1 MCGIAGILGR
11 IEDANRSALKRMS
24 DAIRHRGPDGEGY
37 WESTADHTGSGLM
50 LAHRRLAILDL
61 TSAAAQPMVDPDSG
75 HVVVLNGEIYNYSEL
90 KRALVAQGQSFGST
104 GDTAVMLRV
113 LCEQGSDGVTKLRG
127 MFAFAFWNVDTRT
140 LLLARDPFGI
150 KPLYVARNP
159 DRAGTWSVMFAS
171 EVRCLLASGLL
182 GKPRLNPRAIA
193 SVVWNGFVVAPET
206 AISQI
211 EAVLPSELRLYDARG
226 QERERRQYWSLRP
239 QHALEPL
246 DESELGTELA
256 HCVRLHLAS
265 DAPLGIFLSGGVD
278 SSAVASLAQRAAGDR
293 INTFTLAFEEEKY
306 NEGEIARQ
314 IAAAIGTRHHE
325 LVLTEHRFTNGL
337 EAALESLDQPTF
349 DGINSY
355 YMSHAVREAGLKVAL
370 VGTGGDELF
379 GGYATF
385 RDLPP
390 LQATARIPQSLRTA
404 AGELVAAMMQWRRG
418 PMPPQTRWAKLP
430 DMLHRAQDLIALY
443 QMAYALFLP
452 QFQRRLL
459 GDELSALLVDGLPP
473 LMRSRLLA
481 EAGRRPILAAISVL
495 EQRLFL
501 GERLL
506 RDTDAASM
514 SASIEVRVPLVD
526 HVLTECVDRVPL
538 SQRFYPVGKKSILR
552 RLGLRG
558 LDSRLFERPKSGF
571 VLPYDRWLRSTL
583 GKVVDATL
591 RDRTA
596 VTQAGLYPDAVEQL
610 WSGFI
615 SEAPRLYWSRIWA
628 VYVLVRWCQQHG
640 AAL

>member
-1 MCGIAGILGR
+1 
-11 IEDANRSALKRMS
+11 
-24 DAIRHRGPDGEGY
+24 
-37 WESTADHTGSGLM
+37 
-50 LAHRRLAILDL
+50 
-61 TSAAAQPMVDPDSG
+61 
-75 HVVVLNGEIYNYSEL
+75 
-90 KRALVAQGQSFGST
+90 
-104 GDTAVMLRV
+104 
-113 LCEQGSDGVTKLRG
+113 
-127 MFAFAFWNVDTRT
+127 
-140 LLLARDPFGI
+140 
-150 KPLYVARNP
+150 
-159 DRAGTWSVMFAS
+159 
-171 EVRCLLASGLL
+171 
-182 GKPRLNPRAIA
+182 
-193 SVVWNGFVVAPET
+193 
-206 AISQI
+206 
-211 EAVLPSELRLYDARG
+211 
-226 QERERRQYWSLRP
+226 
-239 QHALEPL
+239 
-246 DESELGTELA
+246 
-256 HCVRLHLAS
+256 
-265 DAPLGIFLSGGVD
+265 
-278 SSAVASLAQRAAGDR
+278 
-293 INTFTLAFEEEKY
+293 
-306 NEGEIARQ
+306 
-314 IAAAIGTRHHE
+314 
-325 LVLTEHRFTNGL
+325 
-337 EAALESLDQPTF
+337 LESLDQPTF

-390 LQATARIPQSLRTA
+390 LEATARIPQRLRTLL
-404 AGELVAAMMQWRRG
+404 GELVAAIMQSRRG
-418 PMPPQTRWAKLP
+418 AMPPQTRWAKLP
-430 DMLHRAQDLIALY
+430 DMLERAQDLLALY

-459 GDELSALLVDGLPP
+459 GEELSALLVDGLPP
-473 LMRSRLLA
+473 LMHSRLLA
-481 EAGRRPILAAISVL
+481 EAGRRPTLSAISVL

-526 HVLTECVDRVPL
+526 HFLTECVDRVPL

-596 VTQAGLYPDAVEQL
+596 VTQAGLHPDAVEQL

-615 SEAPRLYWSRIWA
+615 SGAPGLYWSRIWA
-628 VYVLVRWCQQHG
+628 LYVLVRWCQQHG